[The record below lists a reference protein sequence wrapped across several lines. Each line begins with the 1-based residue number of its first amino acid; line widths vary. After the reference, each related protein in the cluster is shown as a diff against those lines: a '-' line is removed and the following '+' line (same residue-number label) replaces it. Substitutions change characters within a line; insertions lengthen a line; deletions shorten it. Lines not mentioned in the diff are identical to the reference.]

1 MHAKFDFPKEHN
13 HHIMSTSVQEV
24 CFFERA
30 GIQMTIPPNG
40 QFHNS
45 GYEHLKSIYILKEA
59 QAKAPLQTAS
69 MYILPLLALKSAR
82 LAIDEYINLTGQKVD
97 PTWDEIDRKVTPIR
111 ERIAYVFGKTGQ
123 SPGFESDTWEEVLA
137 LYETAGLIKGD
148 PSEMRKLH
156 RDEIPEEFKDIAVEY
171 PIYRSLAIAEVAIE
185 ALLNCSIGSNR

>member
-1 MHAKFDFPKEHN
+1 
-13 HHIMSTSVQEV
+13 
-24 CFFERA
+24 
-30 GIQMTIPPNG
+30 MTIPPNG

-111 ERIAYVFGKTGQ
+111 ERIAYVFGKGVCYCI
-123 SPGFESDTWEEVLA
+123 S
-137 LYETAGLIKGD
+137 
-148 PSEMRKLH
+148 R
-156 RDEIPEEFKDIAVEY
+156 
-171 PIYRSLAIAEVAIE
+171 
-185 ALLNCSIGSNR
+185 